1 MHLDFFLAG
10 FPLARAIAGQA
21 AATQGPT
28 AILAR
33 AERAISHSERVV
45 SRQFEVARLSMA
57 DKTGFYLKVLTA
69 A

>member
-1 MHLDFFLAG
+1 VHMHLLIILAG

-33 AERAISHSERVV
+33 AERAMSHTVGDMS
-45 SRQFEVARLSMA
+45 SS
-57 DKTGFYLKVLTA
+57 
-69 A
+69 